1 MRVNKIIVSLFFCII
16 YNVGFTQIV
25 KLPYIESQEKGY
37 FKVLQIEKS
46 KTRFTIDL
54 VIEYTVL
61 TNANNTFTFIES
73 PKGSSDEIMVVDT
86 ETGKEYKT
94 LNTKEKVYSVNKND
108 YLVISLDF
116 EPLNSSVKKIN
127 LTRKG
132 QSGESRYPSVLQI
145 NSISLLDY
153 TKNSSQENYNL
164 ILKKFEKERYLPQTK
179 KMMDS
184 IVNLPNIN
192 VHPNGFF
199 YEILKSGNGYRA
211 NPKNL
216 KTTKFVKTRWSVRLV
231 YEHYDGIKNNKPDEI
246 APLSPIGSP
255 VFFGTRKHWQYTMD
269 EAKYL
274 MDEAAHWRVI
284 IPTLTYDSEKNRFGG
299 YTTAYRF
306 IDIETE
312 KLYR

>member
-1 MRVNKIIVSLFFCII
+1 MTKKIISIILFCIMHNI
-16 YNVGFTQIV
+16 CFTQIV

-46 KTRFTIDL
+46 KTKFTIDL
-54 VIEYTVL
+54 VIEYTAL

-73 PKGSSDEIMVVDT
+73 SKGSSDEILVVDT

-94 LNTKEKVYSVNKND
+94 LSTKERVYTVNKND
-108 YLVISLDF
+108 YVVVSLNF
-116 EPLNSSVKKIN
+116 EPLSSNVQKIN

-145 NSISLLDY
+145 NGISLMDY
-153 TKNSSQENYNL
+153 TKNSNQENYNL
-164 ILKKFEKERYLPQTK
+164 MLKKFEKERYLPQTK

-184 IVNLPNIN
+184 VVNLSNIN

-199 YEILKSGNGYRA
+199 YEILKSGNGYRV

-216 KTTKFVKTRWSVRLV
+216 KTTTFVKTQWTVRLV

-255 VFFGTRKHWQYTMD
+255 VFFWNK
-269 EAKYL
+269 K
-274 MDEAAHWRVI
+274 
-284 IPTLTYDSEKNRFGG
+284 TLAIYNG
-299 YTTAYRF
+299 
-306 IDIETE
+306 
-312 KLYR
+312 